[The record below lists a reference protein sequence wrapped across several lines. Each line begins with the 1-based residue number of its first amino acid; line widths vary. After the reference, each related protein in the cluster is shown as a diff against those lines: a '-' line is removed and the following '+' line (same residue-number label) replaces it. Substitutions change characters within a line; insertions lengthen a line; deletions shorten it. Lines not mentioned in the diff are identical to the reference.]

1 MINLRGKTVDTNR
14 SEYQE
19 LNNEFVEK
27 SAETANDKVISRK
40 YLGIY
45 FIIVSIFAVLLN
57 IVGAYFHASIYSP
70 NSESNIIIRVFYA
83 LNNLLGFF
91 NIHYI
96 IALVCFITAV
106 VLGIIYKRKEKRF
119 IKVIPAC
126 AAFLTAGSVYAMIYP
141 HPTIV
146 LLLVIFFA
154 TLTSTY
160 IAEYNHKFYFI
171 SAFILFAFFI
181 DRGLQSSYYIL
192 MDKFEIPSLLVRLLN
207 ERDVI
212 LSWIALLIYG
222 VFLIFK
228 SDKIKEFKKPF
239 TKPTKVVPATE
250 ACARMM
256 IVSGLFLFVVD
267 ILIILITELKN
278 RSGVFYSRYDIFIL
292 YTICDIII
300 ACGFIVTSL
309 LMAKKYRPD
318 KKNEARGF
326 NYLFYPNLTIGLLIL
341 TGAIIPFVTDNTF
354 IYFKIILPSFALIF
368 LFLERKENEKPAVWL
383 CVLAALLPEI
393 DYHLMGL
400 SRLLSIRYIINYSV
414 DTSFFTFGIY
424 IAVGI
429 ILLNKSKKPTQASD
443 RESR

>member
-1 MINLRGKTVDTNR
+1 MDTNR

-256 IVSGLFLFVVD
+256 IVSGLFLFVV
-267 ILIILITELKN
+267 E
-278 RSGVFYSRYDIFIL
+278 F
-292 YTICDIII
+292 
-300 ACGFIVTSL
+300 
-309 LMAKKYRPD
+309 
-318 KKNEARGF
+318 
-326 NYLFYPNLTIGLLIL
+326 
-341 TGAIIPFVTDNTF
+341 
-354 IYFKIILPSFALIF
+354 
-368 LFLERKENEKPAVWL
+368 
-383 CVLAALLPEI
+383 
-393 DYHLMGL
+393 
-400 SRLLSIRYIINYSV
+400 
-414 DTSFFTFGIY
+414 
-424 IAVGI
+424 
-429 ILLNKSKKPTQASD
+429 
-443 RESR
+443 